1 MTILV
6 YAHVH
11 FMITKVRST
20 LQDDNIVVQ
29 RTLNENEY
37 HLIYDKYEGSSKD
50 RSVSV
55 QMTTNI
61 FSAKY
66 LITEYVLFYLYKN
79 IMIF

>member
-1 MTILV
+1 
-6 YAHVH
+6 
-11 FMITKVRST
+11 MITKVRST

-66 LITEYVLFYLYKN
+66 LITEYVIFYLYKN
-79 IMIF
+79 IMIFPDPG

>member
-66 LITEYVLFYLYKN
+66 LITEHLYIFYK
-79 IMIF
+79 IFVW

>member
-66 LITEYVLFYLYKN
+66 LITEYIFYK
-79 IMIF
+79 ICVW

>member
-1 MTILV
+1 MTMSV

-66 LITEYVLFYLYKN
+66 LITEYIFSTRYLYGD
-79 IMIF
+79 

>member
-37 HLIYDKYEGSSKD
+37 HVIYDKY
-50 RSVSV
+50 
-55 QMTTNI
+55 
-61 FSAKY
+61 
-66 LITEYVLFYLYKN
+66 
-79 IMIF
+79 